1 MKGDNKVIRAF
12 LIQESGNVNVEW
24 VLITALM
31 VGLGLSVMAVM
42 TTGLGTISQELS
54 RTITSQ

>member
-1 MKGDNKVIRAF
+1 MIRAF
-12 LIQESGNVNVEW
+12 LTEESGNVNVEW

-42 TTGLGTISQELS
+42 TTGLGSMSQELR